1 MAEWIQKQDL
11 YICCLQETHFTPR
24 DTYRLKVKGWK
35 KIFHVN
41 GNQEK
46 AGVAIFISDKKD
58 FKTKTVIKAKEGHY
72 KMVKESIQQE
82 DITFINIY
90 ASNIRVPK
98 NIKQILPDLKGET
111 DSDTMIVWKFNTPL
125 TSMDRSFR

>member
-1 MAEWIQKQDL
+1 M
-11 YICCLQETHFTPR
+11 
-24 DTYRLKVKGWK
+24 
-35 KIFHVN
+35 
-41 GNQEK
+41 K
-46 AGVAIFISDKKD
+46 AVVAILTLDEKD

-125 TSMDRSFR
+125 TSMDKLSRLKIN